1 MEMLCRQTQQISA
14 EAKLLD
20 ILSQLLNLRTINHHP
35 GYVTS
40 PGNFYFF
47 SYKCLLVIAT
57 KKFFCYFDF
66 GKVHYFPV
74 SIYIRRK
81 TMTTTTHDLQRR
93 MHLAE
98 EVAEKAAELF
108 DHKTWEELNS
118 KQQAV
123 VRSLVQGGFM
133 TTSQMPDGPVRRVAE
148 N

>member
-1 MEMLCRQTQQISA
+1 
-14 EAKLLD
+14 
-20 ILSQLLNLRTINHHP
+20 
-35 GYVTS
+35 
-40 PGNFYFF
+40 
-47 SYKCLLVIAT
+47 
-57 KKFFCYFDF
+57 
-66 GKVHYFPV
+66 
-74 SIYIRRK
+74 
-81 TMTTTTHDLQRR
+81 MTTTTHDLQLR